1 MYCRM
6 VKLKFKDGLTR
17 KALLSYL
24 QPIIQQQAEAYGL
37 ISMTTSQI
45 AENTTVTSFLW
56 PDYETA
62 MEASE
67 GYGAKITDGFRN
79 AGTQV
84 EVLEGPVQMAWFNA
98 DTEFLNL
105 NTEET

>member
-1 MYCRM
+1 
-6 VKLKFKDGLTR
+6 
-17 KALLSYL
+17 
-24 QPIIQQQAEAYGL
+24 
-37 ISMTTSQI
+37 
-45 AENTTVTSFLW
+45 
-56 PDYETA
+56 

-67 GYGAKITDGFRN
+67 GYGAKITEGFRN
-79 AGTQV
+79 TGAQV

>member
-1 MYCRM
+1 M

-56 PDYETA
+56 PDY
-62 MEASE
+62 
-67 GYGAKITDGFRN
+67 
-79 AGTQV
+79 
-84 EVLEGPVQMAWFNA
+84 
-98 DTEFLNL
+98 
-105 NTEET
+105 